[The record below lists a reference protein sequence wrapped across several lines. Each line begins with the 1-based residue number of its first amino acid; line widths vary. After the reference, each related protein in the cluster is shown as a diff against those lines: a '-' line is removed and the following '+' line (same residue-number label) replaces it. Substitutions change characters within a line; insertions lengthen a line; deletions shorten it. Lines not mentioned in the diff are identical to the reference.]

1 MKTKLFTNLLI
12 VTLGLTIISCDNNYN
27 SPLTDN
33 SLHVFSVGENKKV
46 VFSKG
51 NLQYQPST
59 NTWRF
64 AENQYDVITQENSNI
79 TNNTYTGWIDLFGW
93 GTGSQPTK
101 TSKEYADYAS
111 FNDWGGNNIDN
122 YSSKTW
128 RTLTITEWEYLLYER
143 KQANMLHGLAKVNDI
158 NGLIL
163 IPDKYWTTVDSLTN
177 GLIFNGVRFKP
188 GFYDKLSKKFQQ
200 TSQTYSLDEW
210 NKLEEI
216 GAIFL
221 PSGGYRIGVNVFY
234 LENYGAYWTR
244 DAYRHNSAK
253 FLYFYTDKTGFG
265 NNLKINGFSV
275 RLVSD
280 L

>member
-64 AENQYDVITQENSNI
+64 AENQYDVITQENNNI

>member
-12 VTLGLTIISCDNNYN
+12 VTLGLIIISCDNNYN

-64 AENQYDVITQENSNI
+64 AENQYDVITQENNNI

>member
-64 AENQYDVITQENSNI
+64 AENQYDVITQENNNI

-111 FNDWGGNNIDN
+111 FSDWGGNNIDN

-177 GLIFNGVRFKP
+177 GLIFNGVKFKP